1 MKPFARFYIKVLEII
16 SILIMISSCI
26 RLSQVYDLNPY
37 SPNRNDNISLVGCY
51 WNDCGF
57 YQYNGRYISM
67 VISELIWN
75 IVSIDGKEYIIAN
88 VPMKSIGEHQDYS
101 IVALYLL
108 IPFYGI
114 ELGDDYCDVDMASMV
129 TLCSFKKKYFTIEEQ
144 SVKSI
149 NAYLKITVNYQNIGD
164 LIQGSF
170 IGEGGAIEIGNDG
183 LQNIV
188 IEKGIFSFN
197 RKDRF
202 IKEYS
207 YENWLED
214 IEISNTTH
222 LYIN

>member
-37 SPNRNDNISLVGCY
+37 SPNRNEKISLVGCY

-57 YQYNGRYISM
+57 YQYNGRYMSM

-75 IVSIDGKEYIIAN
+75 IVSIEDKEYIIAN
-88 VPMKSIGEHQDYS
+88 IPMKSIGEYPDYS
-101 IVALYLL
+101 IVSLFLL
-108 IPFYGI
+108 IPFSGV
-114 ELGDDYCDVDMASMV
+114 ELGNDYCEVDMDSMV
-129 TLCSFKKKYFTIEEQ
+129 TLCSFKEKVFTLGEQ
-144 SVKSI
+144 TVKSI
-149 NAYLKITVNYQNIGD
+149 NAYLKITVNYKSIGD

-170 IGEGGAIEIGNDG
+170 IGEGGSVEIYNGG
-183 LQNIV
+183 LQKIV

-197 RKDRF
+197 RKDRL
-202 IKEYS
+202 IKEYT

-222 LYIN
+222 TCI